1 MTAFHFTLFNM
12 DNPYTHEFEMKKEN
26 EKNQTQTKES
36 SGIIRSTKKE
46 FKAKKR
52 EIKRYHSTIAK
63 SNRKEKREKLAEL
76 KQNFIDGCKNNH
88 RTEGYG
94 EKLFELILKFCLKF
108 IDVLIQYVI

>member
-1 MTAFHFTLFNM
+1 
-12 DNPYTHEFEMKKEN
+12 MKKEN
-26 EKNQTQTKES
+26 EKTQTQTKES

-76 KQNFIDGCKNNH
+76 KTERSMLLIDKERLDKECENTVMTKQDLAG
-88 RTEGYG
+88 
-94 EKLFELILKFCLKF
+94 
-108 IDVLIQYVI
+108 VIEIWTGIPASNISEE